1 MSMRDIL
8 AGIEPEYI
16 PYPFSRLYSALAG
29 SRLFQDLYRT
39 VARQVMEKLR
49 AGRVLDVGTG
59 PGQLPILIASQSPML
74 RVTGVDLSPDMVR
87 IAARSA
93 VRKGLK
99 NVEFRQGGAAALPFP
114 DREFDLAI
122 STLSFH
128 HWKQP
133 EKGLDE
139 AYRVLREGGEAWI
152 YDVPRDFDPAA
163 FAYLRRRYG
172 LVRSWLFRLHAFTE
186 PYYREKEI
194 EQIASESRFRKHEI
208 THTGITYK
216 LTLYK

>member
-1 MSMRDIL
+1 MRDIL

-39 VARQVMEKLR
+39 VARQVLEKLR

-59 PGQLPILIASQSPML
+59 PGRLPILIASQGSLL
-74 RVTGVDLSPDMVR
+74 RVTGIDLSPDMVR

-93 VRKGLK
+93 ARKGLK
-99 NVEFRQGGAAALPFP
+99 NVEFRQGSAAELPFP
-114 DREFDLAI
+114 DREFDLAV

-128 HWKQP
+128 HWKAP

-139 AYRVLREGGEAWI
+139 VYRVLREGGEAWI
-152 YDVPRDFDPAA
+152 YDVPRNFDPAA
-163 FAYLRRRYG
+163 FAYLRQRYG
-172 LVRSWLFRLHAFTE
+172 LVRSWLFRLHAFEE
-186 PYYREKEI
+186 PYYTEKEI
-194 EQIASESRFRKHEI
+194 ERIASESRFRKHEI
-208 THTGITYK
+208 THTGIAYK
-216 LTLYK
+216 LMLYK